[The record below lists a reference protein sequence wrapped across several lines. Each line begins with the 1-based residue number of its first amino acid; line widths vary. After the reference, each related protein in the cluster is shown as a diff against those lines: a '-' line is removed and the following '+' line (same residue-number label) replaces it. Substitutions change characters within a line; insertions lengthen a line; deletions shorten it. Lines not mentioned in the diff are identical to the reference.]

1 VENKRERRSF
11 DKEFKKEVACLVTE
25 GGRQVSEV
33 ARDLDIHPNVIHRW
47 KREYLEDIEEA
58 FPGKGYMKPE
68 AEETRKLKKRL
79 AIFSKHPRW
88 NISSLINTAPYVEWR
103 RCAGY

>member
-1 VENKRERRSF
+1 MENKRERRTF

-25 GGRQVSEV
+25 RGQKVSEV

-47 KREYLEDIEEA
+47 KREHLEDTEDA

-68 AEETRKLKKRL
+68 AEEMRRLKKRLTDVTEERDILKKAL
-79 AIFSKHPRW
+79 AIFSKHSR
-88 NISSLINTAPYVEWR
+88 
-103 RCAGY
+103 